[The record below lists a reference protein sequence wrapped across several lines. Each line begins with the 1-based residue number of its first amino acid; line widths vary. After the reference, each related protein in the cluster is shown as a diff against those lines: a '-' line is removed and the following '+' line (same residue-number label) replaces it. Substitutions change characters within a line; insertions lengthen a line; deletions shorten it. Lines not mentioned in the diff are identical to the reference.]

1 MRSFGK
7 QQSELKIE
15 FRATNLPPKSLAA
28 IEQREKDV
36 INLVNTW
43 TRLRLIQKLP
53 PRVQILHELINDRFE
68 VTGGTDA
75 LAFNRIDDLTQEFE
89 EKINEIKGNKKPL

>member
-7 QQSELKIE
+7 QQTA
-15 FRATNLPPKSLAA
+15 ATKYTIPFESLPLESREA
-28 IEQREKDV
+28 IARREKDV
-36 INLVNTW
+36 IKLVNVW
-43 TRLRLIQKLP
+43 TRLRLLQNLP

-89 EKINEIKGNKKPL
+89 KEIRQIKGEL